1 MLQFN
6 AIKDY
11 CIFKDFFWYTYVR
24 YHNPDIDSLIKL
36 VSSLYLLRDDRE
48 NGKVENIEYLEE
60 RTTVN
65 YD

>member
-1 MLQFN
+1 MQLKITVFLK
-6 AIKDY
+6 I
-11 CIFKDFFWYTYVR
+11 VR

>member
-11 CIFKDFFWYTYVR
+11 CIFKDLFWYIDVR

-36 VSSLYLLRDDRE
+36 VSSL
-48 NGKVENIEYLEE
+48 
-60 RTTVN
+60 
-65 YD
+65 